1 MLSDEILYK
10 ISYSRKINAET
21 FPALFTLRHI
31 LVGVGFTSLAVV
43 VVGNGW
49 ISGVPQTRE
58 AREVDAPSAE
68 RFTEAPATFPPSLK
82 QPDGQNDQREPSSAT
97 LARDRK
103 EQATNGQAGQFFAP
117 TAVPATPRWAV
128 TFAQQ
133 DSQAHGAIISNGSIE
148 RHLTWTQID
157 LLDEIAQALPG
168 SASDWLTIECAAD
181 EESRRFA
188 KEILDVFSI
197 SQRIKALSVRP
208 AEPVE
213 LGVFVTVSS
222 QTDER
227 FLYAQLIARALSAPD
242 KPVHFGPPK
251 DPMPGVVKIIILAAE
266 PIPPSEQARMGGR

>member
-1 MLSDEILYK
+1 L
-10 ISYSRKINAET
+10 A
-21 FPALFTLRHI
+21 
-31 LVGVGFTSLAVV
+31 GVGFTGLAVV

-58 AREVDAPSAE
+58 AREPDAPAAE
-68 RFTEAPATFPPSLK
+68 RSTEAPTTSPPSPT
-82 QPDGQNDQREPSSAT
+82 QPAGQNDEREPSSAT
-97 LARDRK
+97 R
-103 EQATNGQAGQFFAP
+103 AP

-133 DSQAHGAIISNGSIE
+133 DSQTHGTITGDGSNE

-168 SASDWLTIECAAD
+168 SAPDWLTIECAAD

-197 SQRIKALSVRP
+197 SQRIKALGIRP

-213 LGVFVTVSS
+213 RGVFVTVSS

-227 FLYAQLIARALSAPD
+227 FFFAQLIARALSAPD

-251 DPMPGVVKIIILAAE
+251 DPKPGIVKIMILAAE
-266 PIPPSEQARMGGR
+266 PIPPTEQARKGGR